1 MKNILHLL
9 LFLSNFIFVE
19 MIFSKSDYKI
29 VSLAPNLTEIVY
41 ALGLGDNLVGN
52 TFLCDYPEEAKKI
65 EKIGNFNAPNI
76 EKIISLKTNIVL
88 ATEGNPKDK
97 LNTINNLGIKVI
109 YFKAD
114 SIHDLAAEIIK
125 LGSYLEKKEKA
136 NFISESILKSYNNL
150 KSSKNNLSF
159 LFALQFNPVYSFS
172 DNTWLGDLFK
182 QAGFKNIVGSSLI
195 KYPKI
200 TNEFLINHKPKII
213 LAGTLDG
220 KNYQESLNIQK
231 INIENIFGEK
241 AKSIKLIIVPKDILV
256 RPGPRIVE
264 GIKFL
269 ESLKIEK

>member
-1 MKNILHLL
+1 MKNILYFL

-19 MIFSKSDYKI
+19 LSFSKSDYKI

-52 TFLCDYPEEAKKI
+52 TFLCDYPEEANKI

-76 EKIISLKTNIVL
+76 EKILALKANIVL

-97 LNTINNLGIKVI
+97 LNTLNSLGIKVI

-114 SIHDLAAEIIK
+114 SIYDLAAEIIK

-136 NFISESILKSYNNL
+136 NLISESILKSYNNL

-182 QAGFKNIVGSSLI
+182 QAGFKNIVARSLI

-200 TNEFLINHKPKII
+200 TNEFLLNHEPNII

-220 KNYQESLNIQK
+220 KTYQESVNFQK
-231 INIENIFGEK
+231 INIEKIFGEK

>member
-1 MKNILHLL
+1 MKNILYLL

-220 KNYQESLNIQK
+220 KNYQESFNIQK
-231 INIENIFGEK
+231 LNIENIYGEK

>member
-76 EKIISLKTNIVL
+76 EKIISLKTNIIL